1 MFKSLRAQLLLWV
14 ILFVSAILLIG
25 GAMQYQQRRAKAIE
39 ELKGE
44 CENAAKR
51 LAVVLPAAIY
61 AFEDAQ
67 VARSL
72 QAEMENRNFRQIL
85 VVNGQKAKGFGRD
98 DDWKLKEVAA
108 HDGTQPCSA
117 EKLFFETRKAKEELG
132 ELQVFTDPRFV
143 EAALKKELVQTVGM
157 ILLLDLI
164 ILVLLSVL
172 LRIKVVKP
180 MQDISAR
187 MLEVASTR
195 NASLRL
201 TTRGATEINAVVDS
215 INELLEANRQAALV
229 AEKLGEGDLTI
240 EVHPVSGS
248 DTMGH
253 AQKKMLESL
262 RNLLSEIH
270 IVSASLTEGSEGVSS
285 ASDALSNQTTG
296 EAASVQQISSS
307 LADIASRAR
316 SNAEK
321 SEIVRVLANE
331 ARDAATAG
339 NEEMGNMVL
348 SMGEI
353 SNASTQIAKVI
364 KVIDDIAFQTNLLA
378 LNAAVE
384 AARAGRH
391 GKGFA
396 VVADEVRNLAGRSA
410 KAARETGELIES
422 TVQKVKNGAEI
433 AGKTNTGLQ
442 TIVGA
447 VLKTTTL
454 IEEIALASKEQASG
468 VDQISGGVSA
478 IESATQENCATAEET
493 AAAAEEL
500 NKMAKQLSDLLK
512 RFKLT

>member
-25 GAMQYQQRRAKAIE
+25 GTMQYQQRRARAME
-39 ELKGE
+39 DLKSE

-61 AFEDAQ
+61 SFEEAQ
-67 VARSL
+67 IERSL
-72 QAEMENRNFRQIL
+72 QAEMENRNFRQML
-85 VVNGQKAKGFGRD
+85 VVNGKQTKGFGRD
-98 DDWKLKEVAA
+98 DDWKLKAVES
-108 HDGTQPCSA
+108 HDGSQPCSA
-117 EKLFFETRKAKEELG
+117 IKLFFETKKSKEELG
-132 ELQVFTDPRFV
+132 ELQVFTDSRFV
-143 EAALKKELVQTVGM
+143 EAALKKELIQTVGM
-157 ILLLDLI
+157 ILVLDLI
-164 ILVLLSVL
+164 ILVLLSIL
-172 LRIKVVKP
+172 LRIKVVQP
-180 MQDISAR
+180 MQEISAK
-187 MLEVASTR
+187 MLEVAATR
-195 NASLRL
+195 NAGLRL

-240 EVHPVSGS
+240 EVRPVSDN

-253 AQKKMLESL
+253 AQKRMLESL
-262 RNLLSEIH
+262 RSLLSEIH

-285 ASDALSNQTTG
+285 ASEALSSQTTG

-339 NEEMGNMVL
+339 NEQMGSMVL
-348 SMGEI
+348 SMGDI

-422 TVQKVKNGAEI
+422 TVQKVKNGTEI
-433 AGKTNTGLQ
+433 AGRTNAGLQ
-442 TIVGA
+442 TIVSA

-454 IEEIALASKEQASG
+454 IEEITVASKEQASG

-500 NKMAKQLSDLLK
+500 NRMAKQLSDLLK

>member
-14 ILFVSAILLIG
+14 ILFVSAVLLIG
-25 GAMQYQQRRAKAIE
+25 GAMQHQQRRDRAME
-39 ELKGE
+39 ELKSQ

-51 LAVVLPAAIY
+51 LSVVLPAAIY
-61 AFEDAQ
+61 SFEEAQ
-67 VARSL
+67 IDRAL
-72 QAEMENRNFRQIL
+72 QAEMENRNFSQML
-85 VVNGQKAKGFGRD
+85 VVNGKQTKGFGRD
-98 DDWKLKEVAA
+98 DEWKLKAVDS
-108 HDGTQPCSA
+108 HDGRQPCSTV
-117 EKLFFETRKAKEELG
+117 ELFFETRKAKEKLG

-143 EAALKKELVQTVGM
+143 EAALKKELIQTVGM
-157 ILLLDLI
+157 ILVLDLI

-172 LRIKVVKP
+172 LKMKVVQP
-180 MQDISAR
+180 MQEISAR
-187 MLEVASTR
+187 MLEVAATR

-201 TTRGATEINAVVDS
+201 TTRGATEINAVADS

-285 ASDALSNQTTG
+285 ASDALSGQTTG

-307 LADIASRAR
+307 LTDIASRAK

-339 NEEMGNMVL
+339 NEQMGNMVL
-348 SMGEI
+348 SMGDI
-353 SNASTQIAKVI
+353 SSASTQIAKVI

-433 AGKTNTGLQ
+433 AGKTNAGLQ

-454 IEEIALASKEQASG
+454 IEEIAVASKEQANA
-468 VDQISGGVSA
+468 VEQISGGVSA